1 MPSLNTAKYRSFL
14 ARRLKETLTVKEAYE
29 SLSAEIASLTPN
41 LANGASFATTNTL
54 LADIDAATS
63 RLYLCIGRPS
73 DWTNDNNPPT
83 PTDVPQN
90 IEFEYWRDLLAAKR
104 VMAEDAS
111 YVVPRYN
118 WTANTVYTQYDDQG
132 VNGNANATFANTQ
145 FYVLDSTELPY
156 KVYKCLWNNNGAVST
171 NAPSLTGNT
180 VTPATT
186 SDGYVWQYLYS
197 IRSDDYK
204 FLTDAWMPVKT
215 DPDVETSAENNQG
228 QLWEAVPLVMINNG
242 NGFNPSGTFT
252 FTYSGDGNGAV
263 INTTSIPAATAFS
276 ANTIAKIQMAN
287 GGLGYTTFSTVTI
300 AQSGASSATARVI
313 IPPYPNHGYKPQIE
327 LGASAIMLSVELNDD
342 ELNRLTT
349 VNNYRRILLMSD
361 PMTPANTAANGEFY
375 RLTYDI
381 TFTGNTGV
389 FAPDDTLQVDNESYP
404 VSATV
409 VDVVEQGANTVVRV
423 TNVSDFGR
431 TTPFVAGDTI
441 LDMTQEGVEATIA
454 AVNNSQLLTFTG
466 EILYADQRAPVTR
479 NPNQSEQINLVFKF
493 Q

>member
-156 KVYKCLWNNNGAVST
+156 KVYKCLWNNNGAPST

-197 IRSDDYK
+197 IRPDDYK

-215 DPDVETSAENNQG
+215 DADVETSAENNQG
-228 QLWEAVPLVMINNG
+228 QLWEAVPLVITSSG
-242 NGFNPSGTFT
+242 NGFNPNGTFT

-263 INTTSIPAATAFS
+263 INASSLTVS
-276 ANTIAKIQMAN
+276 ANTLTKMQMAN
-287 GGLGYTTFSTVTI
+287 GGLGYTTFSTVT
-300 AQSGASSATARVI
+300 T
-313 IPPYPNHGYKPQIE
+313 
-327 LGASAIMLSVELNDD
+327 
-342 ELNRLTT
+342 
-349 VNNYRRILLMSD
+349 
-361 PMTPANTAANGEFY
+361 
-375 RLTYDI
+375 
-381 TFTGNTGV
+381 
-389 FAPDDTLQVDNESYP
+389 
-404 VSATV
+404 
-409 VDVVEQGANTVVRV
+409 EQ
-423 TNVSDFGR
+423 
-431 TTPFVAGDTI
+431 
-441 LDMTQEGVEATIA
+441 
-454 AVNNSQLLTFTG
+454 TG
-466 EILYADQRAPVTR
+466 EIGRAHV
-479 NPNQSEQINLVFKF
+479 
-493 Q
+493 